1 MSSSTPLTLPSLP
14 TEILESILLHL
25 SQSDLTRCVRVSRV
39 WHQILVTYLWRTLAI
54 RTKAQH
60 KKFNTNEAHRALHKH
75 GSCVRDLYIFYR
87 RHYDRFLPAKQFAV
101 SDFDDTPI
109 VVFATGPFTNLD
121 SLELSH
127 LNFLNVDVEG
137 SQKILALVQQN
148 PRLRRLR
155 IDIGM
160 DPRTVLG
167 IVAKCLPVL
176 QDLNLGLQWR
186 GDVKDLLEN
195 LPEGIRTVRLGNV
208 FHEAPG
214 GSQYKTSVESGV
226 SATTVRHHHALEFLY
241 IDGDLAGHE
250 ETILLPFLASCSR
263 NLKSV
268 RSTRLRLFANAKIAS
283 TLSDLGIV
291 SEILS
296 QHSLPQSISDVDLAK
311 VISSGSRWTNI
322 ELLTNQVGPL
332 TAAAIVNSCER
343 LETLDIMRHGARGLS
358 GSHLQAILSKAT
370 PLRSLQAHWILYANK
385 ITASDILSSQ
395 WATASLEHMDLKID
409 VPRVNEALPDNNA
422 AIQDSRN
429 VQRQVLRRLGQQTNL
444 KKLVI
449 GGMVTTTATGHYIH
463 QRNCLEMTLESGLDE
478 LVYLKELEELDI
490 HHMDHRA
497 GVPELEWMVAN
508 LPRLQILKGMLNC
521 LRPSNAV
528 RDWLITHQ
536 GKWT

>member
-1 MSSSTPLTLPSLP
+1 MSSSTPFTLPSLP

-60 KKFNTNEAHRALHKH
+60 KKFNTNEAHRALHK
-75 GSCVRDLYIFYR
+75 
-87 RHYDRFLPAKQFAV
+87 RHYDRFLPAKQYAV

-109 VVFATGPFTNLD
+109 VVFAASPFTYLD

-167 IVAKCLPVL
+167 IVAKCLPAL

-226 SATTVRHHHALEFLY
+226 SATTVRLHHALEFFY

-283 TLSDLGIV
+283 ILFDLGIV
-291 SEILS
+291 SRILS
-296 QHSLPQSISDVDLAK
+296 KHSLPRSISDVDLAK

-322 ELLTNQVGPL
+322 ELSTNQVGSL
-332 TAAAIVNSCER
+332 VAAAIVNSCER
-343 LETLDIMRHGARGLS
+343 LETLDIMSHGARGLS
-358 GSHLQAILSKAT
+358 GAHLQAILSKAT
-370 PLRSLQAHWILYANK
+370 PLRSLQAHWLLDANK

-395 WATASLEHMDLKID
+395 WATVCLEHMDLKID
-409 VPRVNEALPDNNA
+409 VPRANEALPDNKA

-429 VQRQVLRRLGQQTNL
+429 VQRQVLQRLGQQTNL
-444 KKLVI
+444 RKLVI
-449 GGMVTTTATGHYIH
+449 GGKVTSPMTGDYIH

-508 LPRLQILKGMLNC
+508 LPRLQILRGMLDC
-521 LRPSNAV
+521 LKPPSNEV
-528 RDWLITHQ
+528 REWLITHQ
-536 GKWT
+536 AKWT